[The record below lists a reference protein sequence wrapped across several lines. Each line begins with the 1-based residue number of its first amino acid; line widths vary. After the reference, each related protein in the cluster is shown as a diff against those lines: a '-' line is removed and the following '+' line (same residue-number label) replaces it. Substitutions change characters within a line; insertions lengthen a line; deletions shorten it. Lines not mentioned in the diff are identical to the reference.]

1 LVLHLLLRKK
11 EPFFYI
17 HAYSQTDLDKVFK
30 PKENHIIQNVT
41 L

>member
-1 LVLHLLLRKK
+1 
-11 EPFFYI
+11 
-17 HAYSQTDLDKVFK
+17 LDKVFK